1 MKKPVPVYYTTS
13 VLLKV
18 CRSNHVIGKA
28 DIPPPP
34 PPQIQLPTPTTL
46 VGPPLLSR
54 LTTDNYKD
62 SSNKNPIPNPCLRL
76 FFDIKPPA
84 YWRGTPQF
92 SDDYLQQLLPQAW
105 SHNPLTTLKL
115 IFNLRHRRGKFDEQ
129 AFYTASYWLYQYHPK
144 TLACNVAAIAAS
156 FGIFADL
163 LQILYLTLQGKD
175 QLPSPRYYPP
185 ITQGIGG
192 RTWTRRRRE
201 KILSMAKKAVE
212 RYQLDPNYRLL
223 HDAVSDI
230 YALCLTSDIQ
240 SLKNHRIT
248 SFDEPECLEITMA
261 ADFFPHIDSS
271 YDRATLLCESIAKKV
286 FPPGGVESEEADDDY
301 AYRVRKRLWKEVL
314 VPLNKALATPTY
326 TRGNK
331 WGYDPGFKPE
341 TCAVET
347 YLEEVVKAGKSKIK
361 AGALLPNEIIGYLKR
376 RMDNEDDDVHDL
388 MVAADLQWKTMVED
402 IYLKQGKFKKC
413 LVVCDVE
420 SNNEVSMGLG
430 LLLSQLSE
438 EPWNGKVITY
448 NENPRL
454 VSIQGDDLKSKYEFM
469 TTKLGPWDVEVNFEK
484 VFDLILKVAVDENLK
499 PEQMIER
506 VYVFTPSRGAYNRWE
521 TSDFEAMQRKFKEKG
536 YGDVVPHIVYW
547 NIRAHMSVLGM
558 PNTQPG
564 LGFTMLSGFVNNNL
578 VKFFLDNGGDFGPEH
593 AMEAAISGQD
603 YQNLVIVD

>member
-1 MKKPVPVYYTTS
+1 MKKPVTLYYTTS

-18 CRSNHVIGKA
+18 CRSNHVVGKA

-54 LTTDNYKD
+54 LKANNYND
-62 SSNKNPIPNPCLRL
+62 GSNKNPIPNPCLRL

-105 SHNPLTTLKL
+105 SHSPLTTLKL
-115 IFNLRHRRGKFDEQ
+115 IFNLRHRRGKFDDQ
-129 AFYTASYWLYQYHPK
+129 AFYTAAYWLYQYHPK
-144 TLACNVAAIAAS
+144 TLACNVVAIAAS
-156 FGIFADL
+156 FGTFLDL
-163 LQILYLTLQGKD
+163 LKILYRTLQGKD
-175 QLPSPRYYPP
+175 QLPSARFYLP
-185 ITQGIGG
+185 ITKGIEG

-201 KILSMAKKAVE
+201 KILAMAKKALE
-212 RYQLDPNYRLL
+212 
-223 HDAVSDI
+223 
-230 YALCLTSDIQ
+230 
-240 SLKNHRIT
+240 RIT
-248 SFDEPECLEITMA
+248 SDDEPECLEITRA

-286 FPPGGVESEEADDDY
+286 FPPGGGVESEEADNDY
-301 AYRVRKRLWKEVL
+301 AYSVRKRLWKEVL
-314 VPLNKALATPTY
+314 VPLKKALATPAY
-326 TRGNK
+326 TGGNK
-331 WGYDPGFKPE
+331 WGYDPGFKREP
-341 TCAVET
+341 CAVET
-347 YLEEVVKAGKSKIK
+347 YLEDVVKAGKSKIK

-376 RMDNEDDDVHDL
+376 RMDNDDDDDVHDL
-388 MVAADLQWKTMVED
+388 MAAAGLQWKTMVD
-402 IYLKQGKFKKC
+402 DFYLKQGKFKKC

-420 SNNEVSMGLG
+420 SNNKVSVGLG

-454 VSIQGDDLKSKYEFM
+454 VSIQGHDLKSKYEFM
-469 TTKLGPWDVEVNFEK
+469 TTKLGPLDVGVNFEK

-506 VYVFTPSRGAYNRWE
+506 VYVFTPSSGAYNRWE

-547 NIRAHMSVLGM
+547 NIRAHMSVLEM

-564 LGFTMLSGFVNNNL
+564 LGFTKLSGFVNNNL

-593 AMEAAISGQD
+593 AMGAAISGQD